1 MRIRYVLV
9 ILMLSAAVYM
19 TYNPRELLA
28 PEGQALQEFP
38 AQVGEW
44 RSVSNTLFDAPVL
57 NVLRPTDYLMRVY
70 TNRNGDNL
78 GFYVGYHNGGP
89 DSGPIH
95 SPRNCLPGSGWFPL
109 ESTEME
115 FPAGSG
121 NVRLVRVDFAKGSEQ
136 MTCYY
141 WYQVQ
146 NETLTQD
153 FALKLSEFKR
163 MVFDRRKDASFIRID
178 FMKINHEKSDELVK
192 NFLQETVPILKQ
204 YLPG

>member
-1 MRIRYVLV
+1 MRIRYALV
-9 ILMLSAAVYM
+9 ILLLSTAVYM
-19 TYNPRELLA
+19 TYNPRELLE
-28 PEGQALQEFP
+28 PEGQALQNFP
-38 AQVGEW
+38 SQVGEW

-89 DSGPIH
+89 NSGPIH
-95 SPRNCLPGSGWFPL
+95 SPRNCLPGAGWFPM
-109 ESTEME
+109 ENTEME
-115 FPAGSG
+115 IPTGNG
-121 NVRLVRVDFAKGSEQ
+121 NVRLVRAEFAKDSEQ

-146 NETLTQD
+146 DETLTQD